1 MPQNLPVPLPYLLFA
16 TMGELAQKN
25 PSYGFEGT
33 NIVLSPPFIQV
44 WKPKKIYVIIILRQ
58 AIFAFIIPKIQS
70 TFTAESFF

>member
-1 MPQNLPVPLPYLLFA
+1 MPQDLPVPLPYLLFA

-44 WKPKKIYVIIILRQ
+44 WKPKKIYM
-58 AIFAFIIPKIQS
+58 
-70 TFTAESFF
+70 